1 MIGTYVMKEFIVC
14 YKPVSVPTQLQL
26 HAMYNFSRCEPMP
39 FCYQG
44 FKGSFGNRG
53 KKGRRGRPGPPGP
66 PAPVGPGG
74 EGSEINVSFL

>member
-1 MIGTYVMKEFIVC
+1 MKELIGC
-14 YKPVSVPTQLQL
+14 YKPVSCPTDLQL
-26 HAMYNFSRCEPMP
+26 YAMYMFSIRKTIS

-44 FKGSFGNRG
+44 FKGNFGNRG